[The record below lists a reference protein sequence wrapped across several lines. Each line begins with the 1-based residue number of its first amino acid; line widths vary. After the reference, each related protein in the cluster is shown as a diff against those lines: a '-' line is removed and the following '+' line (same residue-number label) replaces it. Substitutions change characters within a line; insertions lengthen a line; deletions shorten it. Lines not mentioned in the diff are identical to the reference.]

1 MVVVRSA
8 AMRRTIRSPDGRSW
22 RLERVRPESGLSAT
36 RKEPM
41 FWASVVATVVLIAF
55 IVLVIVVFDS
65 TILRLLA
72 ILVLAIWLIERGVNL
87 ARPNIRAHTDG
98 PPAETLT
105 WRTTHRY
112 GLSRIEDRIAQQI
125 ESGRLEGEPPGAV
138 LIGI

>member
-1 MVVVRSA
+1 MT
-8 AMRRTIRSPDGRSW
+8 RTVRSPDGRSW
-22 RLERVRPESGLSAT
+22 QFERVRPESGLAAT
-36 RKEPM
+36 SKEPF
-41 FWASVVATVVLIAF
+41 FWGSVVVTVLLIAF
-55 IVLVIVVFDS
+55 IVWVIVALDS
-65 TILRLLA
+65 TWIRLIAIIL
-72 ILVLAIWLIERGVNL
+72 LVIWLIERGLNL

-112 GLSRIEDRIAQQI
+112 GLSKIEDRIAAQI